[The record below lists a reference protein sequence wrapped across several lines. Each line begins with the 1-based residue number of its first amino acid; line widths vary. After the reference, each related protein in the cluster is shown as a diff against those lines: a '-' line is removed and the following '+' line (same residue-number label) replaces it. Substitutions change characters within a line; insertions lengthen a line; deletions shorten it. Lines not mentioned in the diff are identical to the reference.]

1 MRRKSQGQTLVLWA
15 NGQCVGRWTTP
26 PRGNME
32 LQYERA
38 WQDSALGRP
47 LSLSLPFN
55 MHGEPIKGD
64 SVANYF
70 DNLLPDSTDIR
81 KRVALRFKTGSLE
94 PFDLLRAIGRDC
106 AGAIQ
111 LLAEDEDPTGW
122 DTIDGVELTDEDIE
136 RHLLEVASPGYLGAG
151 PDPADDF
158 RISLA
163 GAQEKDAYLWWEG
176 KWHKPRGTTPTTHI
190 FKLPIGMVGGRR
202 ADFSTSVDN
211 EWLCMKLLRAYGLPT
226 ANVEIVTFG
235 QQRVLNVERFDR
247 RLSASGET
255 LLRLVQEDFCQATGT
270 SPMLKYE
277 SDGGPGLKQIFPILR
292 QSAKAQED
300 MRTVMASQILF
311 WMLRAPDG
319 HAKNFSI
326 QLLADA
332 ASRFHLTPVYDV
344 MSAYPVMGWGPNQWA
359 DQEIKLAMALQGT
372 NRHYLMHTVLRRHFS
387 STAKLVGYGV
397 DAEELV
403 RELIE
408 KTPSAIEQVQRQIP
422 AGFSQ
427 RVVDSVFSGLSKAA
441 QQLETQAPKAISRQ
455 RAPKGARG
463 H

>member
-1 MRRKSQGQTLVLWA
+1 MARKSRGRTLVLWA

-26 PRGNME
+26 TRGDME

-38 WQDSALGRP
+38 WQDSDLGRP

-55 MHGEPIKGD
+55 VHGEPIRGD

-106 AGAIQ
+106 VGAIQ
-111 LLAEDEDPTGW
+111 LLAEGEYPAGLGK
-122 DTIDGVELTDEDIE
+122 IEGVEMSEEDIE
-136 RHLLEVASPGYLGAG
+136 RHLLEVVSPAHFGVS
-151 PDPADDF
+151 PDPEDDF

-163 GAQEKDAYLWWEG
+163 GAQEKDAYLRWEG
-176 KWHKPRGTTPTTHI
+176 KWLKPRGTTPTTHI

-211 EWLCMKLLRAYGLPT
+211 EWLCMKLLQAYGLPT
-226 ANVEIVTFG
+226 ANVEIATFG
-235 QQRVLNVERFDR
+235 HQRLLIVERFDR

-270 SPMLKYE
+270 SPLRKYE
-277 SDGGPGLKQIFPILR
+277 SEGGPGLKQIFPILR
-292 QSAKAQED
+292 QSAKAPED
-300 MRTVMASQILF
+300 MHTFMASQVLF

-326 QLLADA
+326 HLLAGA

-344 MSAYPVMGWGPNQWA
+344 MSAYPAMGVGPHQWA
-359 DQEIKLAMALQGT
+359 DQEITLAMALHGK
-372 NRHYLMHTVLRRHFS
+372 NRHYQMHTVLRRHFS
-387 STAKLVGYGV
+387 STAKLLGYGA

-427 RVVDSVFSGLSKAA
+427 RVVDTVLAGLSKAA
-441 QQLETQAPKAISRQ
+441 QQLEAQAPIAVSRQ
-455 RAPKGARG
+455 RGSEGGKSR
-463 H
+463 

>member
-26 PRGNME
+26 TRGDME

-38 WQDSALGRP
+38 WQESALGRP

-55 MHGEPIKGD
+55 LHGEPIKGD

-70 DNLLPDSTDIR
+70 DNLLPNSTDIR
-81 KRVALRFKTGSLE
+81 RRVALRFKTGSLE

-106 AGAIQ
+106 VGAIQ
-111 LLAEDEDPTGW
+111 LLAEGEDPVGP
-122 DTIDGVELTDEDIE
+122 DRIDGVEVSEEDIE
-136 RHLLEVASPGYLGAG
+136 RHLLNVVSHGQFALSP
-151 PDPADDF
+151 DSDDDF

-163 GAQEKDAYLWWEG
+163 GAQEKHAFLRWGG
-176 KWHKPRGTTPTTHI
+176 KWLKPRGSTPTTHI

-211 EWLCMKLLRAYGLPT
+211 EWLCMKLIQAYGLPT
-226 ANVEIVTFG
+226 ANVEIATFG

-247 RLSASGET
+247 RLTASGET

-270 SPMLKYE
+270 SPLRKYE
-277 SDGGPGLKQIFPILR
+277 SEGGPGLRQIFPILQ
-292 QSAKAQED
+292 QSARAQED
-300 MRTVMASQILF
+300 MRTVMAAQILF

-326 QLLADA
+326 QLLAGA
-332 ASRFHLTPVYDV
+332 ASRFHLTPLYDV
-344 MSAYPVMGWGPNQWA
+344 MSAYPVMGARPDQWA
-359 DQEIKLAMALQGT
+359 DQEIKLAMALHGK
-372 NRHYLMHTVLRRHFS
+372 NRHYQMHTILRRHFG
-387 STAKLVGYGV
+387 STAKQVGYGA
-397 DAEELV
+397 DAEQLV

-408 KTPSAIEQVQRQIP
+408 KTPSAIGQVQRQIP

-427 RVVDSVFSGLSKAA
+427 KVLDSVFAGLSKAA
-441 QQLETQAPKAISRQ
+441 QQLEAQAPSAL
-455 RAPKGARG
+455 PKPLQNANR
-463 H
+463 

>member
-1 MRRKSQGQTLVLWA
+1 MGRKSQGQTLVLWA

-26 PRGNME
+26 TRGSME

-38 WQDSALGRP
+38 WQDSELGRP

-55 MHGEPIKGD
+55 LHGEPIKGD

-81 KRVALRFKTGSLE
+81 KRVALRFKTGSLQ

-111 LLAEDEDPTGW
+111 LLVEGEYPAGLGRIE
-122 DTIDGVELTDEDIE
+122 GVEMSEEDIE
-136 RHLLEVASPGYLGAG
+136 RHLLEVVSPEHFGVS
-151 PDPADDF
+151 PDPEDDF

-163 GAQEKDAYLWWEG
+163 GAQEKDAYLRWGG
-176 KWHKPRGTTPTTHI
+176 KWLKPRGTTPTTHI
-190 FKLPIGMVGGRR
+190 FKLPIGMVGGRC

-211 EWLCMKLLRAYGLPT
+211 EWLCMKLLQAYGLPT
-226 ANVEIVTFG
+226 ANVEIATFG

-247 RLSASGET
+247 RLSTSGET

-270 SPMLKYE
+270 SPLLKYE
-277 SDGGPGLKQIFPILR
+277 SEGGPGLKQIFPILQ

-300 MRTVMASQILF
+300 MRTIMASQILF

-326 QLLADA
+326 QLLAGA

-344 MSAYPVMGWGPNQWA
+344 MSAYPAMGAGPNQWA
-359 DQEIKLAMALQGT
+359 DQEIKLAMALQGKS
-372 NRHYLMHTVLRRHFS
+372 RHYQMHTIVRRHFS
-387 STAKLVGYGV
+387 STAKLVGYGA

-408 KTPSAIEQVQRQIP
+408 KTPAAIKQVQRQIP

-427 RVVDSVFSGLSKAA
+427 QVVDSVIAGLSRAA
-441 QQLETQAPKAISRQ
+441 QQLEAQAP
-455 RAPKGARG
+455 
-463 H
+463 

>member
-1 MRRKSQGQTLVLWA
+1 MGRKSQGQTLVLWA

-26 PRGNME
+26 TRGDME

-81 KRVALRFKTGSLE
+81 RRVALRFKTGSLE
-94 PFDLLRAIGRDC
+94 SFDLLRAIGRDC
-106 AGAIQ
+106 VGAIQ
-111 LLAEDEDPTGW
+111 LLAEDEDPVGP
-122 DTIDGVELTDEDIE
+122 DRIDGVELSEEDIE
-136 RHLLEVASPGYLGAG
+136 RHLLNVVSHGQFGVSP
-151 PDPADDF
+151 DSDDDF
-158 RISLA
+158 RIALA
-163 GAQEKDAYLWWEG
+163 GAQEKDAFLRWGG
-176 KWHKPRGTTPTTHI
+176 KWLKPRGSTPTTHI

-211 EWLCMKLLRAYGLPT
+211 EWLCLKLIQAYGLPA
-226 ANVEIVTFG
+226 ANVEIATFG

-270 SPMLKYE
+270 SPLRKYE
-277 SDGGPGLKQIFPILR
+277 SEGGPGLRQIFPILQ
-292 QSAKAQED
+292 QSANAQED
-300 MRTVMASQILF
+300 MRTVMAAQILF

-326 QLLADA
+326 QLLAGA
-332 ASRFHLTPVYDV
+332 ASRFHLTPLYDV
-344 MSAYPVMGWGPNQWA
+344 MSAYPVMGAGPDQCA
-359 DQEIKLAMALQGT
+359 DQEIKLAMALHGK
-372 NRHYLMHTVLRRHFS
+372 NRHYQMHTILRWHFG
-387 STAKLVGYGV
+387 STAKRVGYGA
-397 DAEELV
+397 DAEQLV

-408 KTPSAIEQVQRQIP
+408 KTPSAIGQVQRQIP

-427 RVVDSVFSGLSKAA
+427 KVVDSVFAGLSKAA
-441 QQLETQAPKAISRQ
+441 QQLEAQVPAP
-455 RAPKGARG
+455 
-463 H
+463 